1 MKNAKFTRIVVPL
14 STGCALM
21 LALSACMTVERSQ
34 PSKSEGSSPVSSIS
48 SSASSSASPESSS
61 ASPTTNPT
69 EEKQKNEEQSHEK
82 QIVGLTDD
90 NKAGKPRPRAEQ
102 KSQSSLGKNVKLK
115 DDGSW
120 TVEEG
125 SGQDKLS
132 VVVNVD
138 GTFHVKRG
146 TGSDIYHEMTINADG
161 SWERI
166 EKVSSSQTKTRVNA
180 DGTWSVER
188 KSDSSSPDNVEAHAD
203 GTWKSSGYS
212 NNKVITGN
220 PDGTAVEKNTETGKE
235 KSITHGAQS
244 GVITPREYMNS
255 MYDMGLYIP
264 QNGVIPLKPR
274 TALPLGMPVK
284 EAVPGTDEYKHA
296 TAELEGILLTDE
308 NKAGKPRPR
317 SEKDPFFGMA
327 KVNPDGSWSWE
338 SRDGDTTIHVAA
350 DGTWTQ
356 KDSDNSGN
364 YDKTTVLY
372 ADGSW
377 EIKNNT
383 RSNGE
388 EIIHVNPDGS
398 WQRKDRD
405 RTEEVKSDG
414 TWRTQSTYET
424 VYSTPD
430 GKVYRESSSRKSEV
444 SSVDK
449 ERYIYVPPQPDLL
462 IGGGDGPGGGGVIPL
477 TPRQPL
483 QPGQQAAS

>member
-1 MKNAKFTRIVVPL
+1 MKNDNHTRVFGPL
-14 STGCALM
+14 AAGCILM
-21 LALSACMTVERSQ
+21 LALSACSTSVQ
-34 PSKSEGSSPVSSIS
+34 GIGSEDSTHGGSG
-48 SSASSSASPESSS
+48 ASSSAS
-61 ASPTTNPT
+61 AT
-69 EEKQKNEEQSHEK
+69 SHEK

-90 NKAGKPRPRAEQ
+90 NKAGTSRPRSDQ
-102 KSQSSLGKNVKLK
+102 KPLDSTKNVKLK

-120 TVEEG
+120 TVEEDNNG
-125 SGQDKLS
+125 RTES
-132 VVVNVD
+132 VSVNAD
-138 GTFHVKRG
+138 GTFQVKNKNSEDS
-146 TGSDIYHEMTINADG
+146 TEEFTLNADG
-161 SWERI
+161 SWEKI
-166 EKVSSSQTKTRVNA
+166 EKGSSSEQKTHVNA
-180 DGTWSVER
+180 DGTWTIEKKYGSEGSPEKVEMR
-188 KSDSSSPDNVEAHAD
+188 SDGSWESTERTNA
-203 GTWKSSGYS
+203 
-212 NNKVITGN
+212 VITGK
-220 PDGTAVEKNTETGKE
+220 PDGTAIKKNTKLGEE
-235 KSITHGAQS
+235 KPLTPLEWKIVTTPKDHDEGSIADTYKLDEI
-244 GVITPREYMNS
+244 VPE
-255 MYDMGLYIP
+255 
-264 QNGVIPLKPR
+264 NGVIPLKPR
-274 TALPLGMPVK
+274 KSLPLGIPVK

-317 SEKDPFFGMA
+317 SEKEPFGMV

-383 RSNGE
+383 RSDGE
-388 EIIHVNPDGS
+388 DIIHVNPDGS
-398 WQRKDRD
+398 WQRKDQD

-414 TWRTQSTYET
+414 TWRTQNAYET

-477 TPRQPL
+477 PPRQPL
-483 QPGQQAAS
+483 QPGQQAVS

>member
-1 MKNAKFTRIVVPL
+1 MKNDNHTRVFGPL
-14 STGCALM
+14 SAGCILM
-21 LALSACMTVERSQ
+21 LALSACSTSVQ
-34 PSKSEGSSPVSSIS
+34 GIGSEDSTHGGSG
-48 SSASSSASPESSS
+48 ASSSAS
-61 ASPTTNPT
+61 AT
-69 EEKQKNEEQSHEK
+69 SHEK

-90 NKAGKPRPRAEQ
+90 NKAGTSRPRSDQ
-102 KSQSSLGKNVKLK
+102 KPLDSTKNVKLK

-120 TVEEG
+120 TVEEDNNG
-125 SGQDKLS
+125 RTES
-132 VVVNVD
+132 VSVNAD
-138 GTFHVKRG
+138 GTFQVKNKNSEDS
-146 TGSDIYHEMTINADG
+146 TEEFTLNADG
-161 SWERI
+161 SWEKI
-166 EKVSSSQTKTRVNA
+166 EKGSSSEQKTHVNA
-180 DGTWSVER
+180 DGTWTIEKKYGSEGSPEKVEMR
-188 KSDSSSPDNVEAHAD
+188 SDGSWESTERANA
-203 GTWKSSGYS
+203 
-212 NNKVITGN
+212 VITGK
-220 PDGTAVEKNTETGKE
+220 PDGTAIKKNTKLGEE
-235 KSITHGAQS
+235 KPLTPLEWKMVTTPKDHDEGSIADTYKLDEI
-244 GVITPREYMNS
+244 VPE
-255 MYDMGLYIP
+255 
-264 QNGVIPLKPR
+264 NGVIPLKPR
-274 TALPLGMPVK
+274 KSLPLGIPVK

-383 RSNGE
+383 RSDGE
-388 EIIHVNPDGS
+388 DIIHVNPDGS

-414 TWRTQSTYET
+414 TWRTQNTYET

-430 GKVYRESSSRKSEV
+430 GKVYRESTVSRESSSRKSEV
-444 SSVDK
+444 PSVDK

-483 QPGQQAAS
+483 QPGQQAVS

>member
-1 MKNAKFTRIVVPL
+1 MKNDNHTRVFGPL
-14 STGCALM
+14 SAGCVLM
-21 LALSACMTVERSQ
+21 LALSACSTSVQ
-34 PSKSEGSSPVSSIS
+34 GIGSEDSTHGGSG
-48 SSASSSASPESSS
+48 ASSSAS
-61 ASPTTNPT
+61 AT
-69 EEKQKNEEQSHEK
+69 SHEK
-82 QIVGLTDD
+82 QIVGLTDN
-90 NKAGKPRPRAEQ
+90 NKAGTSRPRSDQ
-102 KSQSSLGKNVKLK
+102 KPLDSTKNVKLK

-188 KSDSSSPDNVEAHAD
+188 KSDSSSPENVEAHAD

-212 NNKVITGN
+212 NKVITGN
-220 PDGTAVEKNTETGKE
+220 PDGTAVEKNTETGEE

-284 EAVPGTDEYKHA
+284 QAVPGTDEYKHA

-364 YDKTTVLY
+364 YDRTTVLY

-383 RSNGE
+383 RSDGE
-388 EIIHVNPDGS
+388 DIIHVNPDGS

-414 TWRTQSTYET
+414 TWRTQNAYET

-483 QPGQQAAS
+483 QPGQQAVS

>member
-1 MKNAKFTRIVVPL
+1 MKNDNHTRVFGPL
-14 STGCALM
+14 SAGCVLM
-21 LALSACMTVERSQ
+21 LALSACSTSVQ
-34 PSKSEGSSPVSSIS
+34 GIGSGDSNHGGSG
-48 SSASSSASPESSS
+48 ASSSAS
-61 ASPTTNPT
+61 AT
-69 EEKQKNEEQSHEK
+69 SHEK

-90 NKAGKPRPRAEQ
+90 NKVGTSRPRSDQ
-102 KSQSSLGKNVKLK
+102 KPLDSTKKVKLK

-120 TVEEG
+120 TAEENNNG
-125 SGQDKLS
+125 RTES
-132 VVVNVD
+132 VSVNAD
-138 GTFHVKRG
+138 GTFQVKNKNSEDS
-146 TGSDIYHEMTINADG
+146 TEEFTLNADG
-161 SWERI
+161 SWEKI
-166 EKVSSSQTKTRVNA
+166 EKGSSSEQKTHVNA
-180 DGTWSVER
+180 DGTWTIEKKYGGEDSPEKAEMRSDGSWESTER
-188 KSDSSSPDNVEAHAD
+188 ANA
-203 GTWKSSGYS
+203 
-212 NNKVITGN
+212 VITGK
-220 PDGTAVEKNTETGKE
+220 PDGTAIKKNTKLGEE
-235 KSITHGAQS
+235 KPLTPLEWKMVTTPKDHDEGSIADTYKLDEI
-244 GVITPREYMNS
+244 VPE
-255 MYDMGLYIP
+255 
-264 QNGVIPLKPR
+264 NGVIPLKPR
-274 TALPLGMPVK
+274 KSLPLGMPVK

-377 EIKNNT
+377 EIKNNI
-383 RSNGE
+383 RSDGE

-398 WQRKDRD
+398 WKRKERD

-414 TWRTQSTYET
+414 TWRTQNTYET

-430 GKVYRESSSRKSEV
+430 GKVYRESSSRRGEV
-444 SSVDK
+444 PSVDK

-462 IGGGDGPGGGGVIPL
+462 IGGGDGPGGRGVIPL
-477 TPRQPL
+477 TPRKPL
-483 QPGQQAAS
+483 QPGQQAVS

>member
-1 MKNAKFTRIVVPL
+1 MKNTKFTRIVVPL

-21 LALSACMTVERSQ
+21 LALSACMTVERAN
-34 PSKSEGSSPVSSIS
+34 PGKSEGSSPVSST
-48 SSASSSASPESSS
+48 SSSASPESSS

-188 KSDSSSPDNVEAHAD
+188 KSDSSSPENVEAHAD

-220 PDGTAVEKNTETGKE
+220 PDGTAVEKNTETGEE

-317 SEKDPFFGMA
+317 SERKIDDDAIVSPNGA
-327 KVNPDGSWSWE
+327 WTWQSKGSAIRVSE
-338 SRDGDTTIHVAA
+338 
-350 DGTWTQ
+350 DGTWDQ
-356 KDSDNSGN
+356 KDSAETGREGSSQ
-364 YDKTTVLY
+364 LF

-377 EIKNNT
+377 ESKMKMGD
-383 RSNGE
+383 GE
-388 EIIHVNPDGS
+388 NFVHVNPDGS
-398 WQRKDRD
+398 WTSKDSF
-405 RTEEVKSDG
+405 RTVEVKADG
-414 TWRTQSTYET
+414 TWRTQTEYDT
-424 VYSTPD
+424 KYSTSD
-430 GKVYRESSSRKSEV
+430 GKVFRESSGRKTELPSGEHEV
-444 SSVDK
+444 SH
-449 ERYIYVPPQPDLL
+449 IQVPHEPRLSYL
-462 IGGGDGPGGGGVIPL
+462 EDGPGGGGVIPL
-477 TPRQPL
+477 TPRKPL
-483 QPGQQAAS
+483 QPGQQAVS

>member
-1 MKNAKFTRIVVPL
+1 MKNDNHTRVFGPL
-14 STGCALM
+14 SAGCILM
-21 LALSACMTVERSQ
+21 LALSACSTSVQ
-34 PSKSEGSSPVSSIS
+34 GIGSEDSTHGGSG
-48 SSASSSASPESSS
+48 ASSSAS
-61 ASPTTNPT
+61 AT
-69 EEKQKNEEQSHEK
+69 SHEK

-90 NKAGKPRPRAEQ
+90 NKAGTSRPRSDQ
-102 KSQSSLGKNVKLK
+102 KPLDSTKNVKLK

-120 TVEEG
+120 TVEEDNNG
-125 SGQDKLS
+125 RTES
-132 VVVNVD
+132 VSVNAD
-138 GTFHVKRG
+138 GTFQVKNKNSEDS
-146 TGSDIYHEMTINADG
+146 TEEFTLNADG
-161 SWERI
+161 SWEKI
-166 EKVSSSQTKTRVNA
+166 EKGSSSEQKTHVNA
-180 DGTWSVER
+180 DGTWTIEKKYGSEGSPEKVEMR
-188 KSDSSSPDNVEAHAD
+188 SDGSWESTERTNA
-203 GTWKSSGYS
+203 
-212 NNKVITGN
+212 VITGK
-220 PDGTAVEKNTETGKE
+220 PDGTAIKKNTKLGEE
-235 KSITHGAQS
+235 KPLTPLEWKMVTTPKDHDEGSIADTYKLDEI
-244 GVITPREYMNS
+244 VPE
-255 MYDMGLYIP
+255 
-264 QNGVIPLKPR
+264 NGVIPLKPR
-274 TALPLGMPVK
+274 KSLPLGMPVK

-364 YDKTTVLY
+364 YDRTTVLY

-383 RSNGE
+383 RSDGE
-388 EIIHVNPDGS
+388 DIIHVNPDGS

-430 GKVYRESSSRKSEV
+430 GKVYRESTVSRESSSRKSEV

-483 QPGQQAAS
+483 QPGQQAVS

>member
-1 MKNAKFTRIVVPL
+1 MKNDNHTRVFSPL
-14 STGCALM
+14 SAGCILM
-21 LALSACMTVERSQ
+21 LALSACSTSVQ
-34 PSKSEGSSPVSSIS
+34 GIGSEDSTHGGSG
-48 SSASSSASPESSS
+48 ASSSAS
-61 ASPTTNPT
+61 AT
-69 EEKQKNEEQSHEK
+69 SHEK

-90 NKAGKPRPRAEQ
+90 NKAGTSRPRSDQ
-102 KSQSSLGKNVKLK
+102 KPLDSTKNVKLK

-188 KSDSSSPDNVEAHAD
+188 KSDSSSPENVEAHAD

-220 PDGTAVEKNTETGKE
+220 PDGTAVEKNTETGEE
-235 KSITHGAQS
+235 KSITRGAQS
-244 GVITPREYMNS
+244 GVTTPREYMNS

-317 SEKDPFFGMA
+317 SERKIDDDAIVSPNGA
-327 KVNPDGSWSWE
+327 WTWQSKGSAIRVSE
-338 SRDGDTTIHVAA
+338 
-350 DGTWTQ
+350 DGTWDQ
-356 KDSDNSGN
+356 KDSAETGREGSSQ
-364 YDKTTVLY
+364 LF

-377 EIKNNT
+377 ESKMKMGD
-383 RSNGE
+383 GE
-388 EIIHVNPDGS
+388 NFVHVNPDGS
-398 WQRKDRD
+398 WTSKDSF
-405 RTEEVKSDG
+405 RTVEVKADG
-414 TWRTQSTYET
+414 TWRTQTEYDT
-424 VYSTPD
+424 KYSTSD
-430 GKVYRESSSRKSEV
+430 GKVFRESSGRKTELPSGEHEV
-444 SSVDK
+444 SH
-449 ERYIYVPPQPDLL
+449 IQVPHEPRLSYL
-462 IGGGDGPGGGGVIPL
+462 EDGPGGGGVIPL
-477 TPRQPL
+477 TPRKPL
-483 QPGQQAAS
+483 QPGQQAVS

>member
-1 MKNAKFTRIVVPL
+1 MKNDNHTRVFGPL
-14 STGCALM
+14 SAGCILM
-21 LALSACMTVERSQ
+21 LALSACSTSVQ
-34 PSKSEGSSPVSSIS
+34 GIGSEDSTHGGSG
-48 SSASSSASPESSS
+48 ASSLASA
-61 ASPTTNPT
+61 T
-69 EEKQKNEEQSHEK
+69 SHEK

-90 NKAGKPRPRAEQ
+90 NKAGTSRPRSDQ
-102 KSQSSLGKNVKLK
+102 KPLDSTKNVKLK

-188 KSDSSSPDNVEAHAD
+188 KSDSSSPENVEAHAD

-220 PDGTAVEKNTETGKE
+220 PDGTAVEKNTETGEE
-235 KSITHGAQS
+235 KSITRGAQS
-244 GVITPREYMNS
+244 GVTTPREYMNS

-317 SEKDPFFGMA
+317 SERKIDDDAIVSPNGA
-327 KVNPDGSWSWE
+327 WTWQSKGSAIRVSE
-338 SRDGDTTIHVAA
+338 
-350 DGTWTQ
+350 DGTWDQ
-356 KDSDNSGN
+356 KDSAETGREGSSQ
-364 YDKTTVLY
+364 LF

-377 EIKNNT
+377 ESKIKMGD
-383 RSNGE
+383 GE
-388 EIIHVNPDGS
+388 NFVHVNPDGS
-398 WQRKDRD
+398 WTSKDSF
-405 RTEEVKSDG
+405 RTVEVKADG
-414 TWRTQSTYET
+414 TWRTQTEYDT
-424 VYSTPD
+424 KYSTSD
-430 GKVYRESSSRKSEV
+430 GKVFRESSGRKTELPSGEHEV
-444 SSVDK
+444 SH
-449 ERYIYVPPQPDLL
+449 IQVPHEPRLSYL
-462 IGGGDGPGGGGVIPL
+462 EDGPGGGGVIPL
-477 TPRQPL
+477 TPRKPL
-483 QPGQQAAS
+483 QPGQQAVS

>member
-1 MKNAKFTRIVVPL
+1 MKNTKFTRIVVPL

-21 LALSACMTVERSQ
+21 LALSACSTSVQ
-34 PSKSEGSSPVSSIS
+34 GIGSGDSTHGGSG
-48 SSASSSASPESSS
+48 ASSSAS
-61 ASPTTNPT
+61 AT
-69 EEKQKNEEQSHEK
+69 SHEK

-90 NKAGKPRPRAEQ
+90 NKAGTSRPRSEQ
-102 KSQSSLGKNVKLK
+102 KPLDSTKNVKLK

-120 TVEEG
+120 TVEEDNNG
-125 SGQDKLS
+125 RTES
-132 VVVNVD
+132 VSVNAD
-138 GTFHVKRG
+138 GTFQVKNKNSEDS
-146 TGSDIYHEMTINADG
+146 TEEFTLNADG
-161 SWERI
+161 SWEKS
-166 EKVSSSQTKTRVNA
+166 EKGSSSEQKTHVNA
-180 DGTWSVER
+180 DGTWTIEKKYGSEGSPEKAEMRSDGSWESTER
-188 KSDSSSPDNVEAHAD
+188 ANA
-203 GTWKSSGYS
+203 
-212 NNKVITGN
+212 VITGK
-220 PDGTAVEKNTETGKE
+220 PDGTAIKKNTKLGEEKPLTPLEWKMVTTPKDHDEGSIADTYKLDETVPE
-235 KSITHGAQS
+235 
-244 GVITPREYMNS
+244 
-255 MYDMGLYIP
+255 
-264 QNGVIPLKPR
+264 NGVIPLKPR
-274 TALPLGMPVK
+274 KSLPLGMPVK

-377 EIKNNT
+377 EIKDNT
-383 RSNGE
+383 RSDGE
-388 EIIHVNPDGS
+388 DIIHVNPDGS

-414 TWRTQSTYET
+414 TWRTQNTYET

-462 IGGGDGPGGGGVIPL
+462 IGGGDGPGGRGVIPL

-483 QPGQQAAS
+483 QPGQQAVS

>member
-1 MKNAKFTRIVVPL
+1 M
-14 STGCALM
+14 
-21 LALSACMTVERSQ
+21 
-34 PSKSEGSSPVSSIS
+34 
-48 SSASSSASPESSS
+48 
-61 ASPTTNPT
+61 
-69 EEKQKNEEQSHEK
+69 
-82 QIVGLTDD
+82 
-90 NKAGKPRPRAEQ
+90 
-102 KSQSSLGKNVKLK
+102 
-115 DDGSW
+115 
-120 TVEEG
+120 
-125 SGQDKLS
+125 
-132 VVVNVD
+132 
-138 GTFHVKRG
+138 
-146 TGSDIYHEMTINADG
+146 
-161 SWERI
+161 
-166 EKVSSSQTKTRVNA
+166 
-180 DGTWSVER
+180 
-188 KSDSSSPDNVEAHAD
+188 
-203 GTWKSSGYS
+203 
-212 NNKVITGN
+212 
-220 PDGTAVEKNTETGKE
+220 EKNTETGEE
-235 KSITHGAQS
+235 KSITRGAQS
-244 GVITPREYMNS
+244 GVTTPREYMNS

-383 RSNGE
+383 RSAGE
-388 EIIHVNPDGS
+388 DIIHVNPDGS
-398 WQRKDRD
+398 WQRKDQD

-414 TWRTQSTYET
+414 TWRTQNTYET

-430 GKVYRESSSRKSEV
+430 GKVYRESTVSRESSSRKSEV

-483 QPGQQAAS
+483 QPGQQAVS

>member
-1 MKNAKFTRIVVPL
+1 MKNDNHTRVFGPL
-14 STGCALM
+14 SAGCILM
-21 LALSACMTVERSQ
+21 LALSACSTSVQ
-34 PSKSEGSSPVSSIS
+34 GIGSEDSTHGGSG
-48 SSASSSASPESSS
+48 ASSSAS
-61 ASPTTNPT
+61 AT
-69 EEKQKNEEQSHEK
+69 SHEK

-90 NKAGKPRPRAEQ
+90 NKAGTSRPRSDQ
-102 KSQSSLGKNVKLK
+102 KPLDSTKNVKLK

-120 TVEEG
+120 TVEEDNNG
-125 SGQDKLS
+125 RTES
-132 VVVNVD
+132 VSVNAD
-138 GTFHVKRG
+138 GTFQVKNKNSEDS
-146 TGSDIYHEMTINADG
+146 TEEFTLNADG
-161 SWERI
+161 SWEKI
-166 EKVSSSQTKTRVNA
+166 EKGSSSEQKTHVNA
-180 DGTWSVER
+180 DGTWTIEKKYGSEGSPEKVEMR
-188 KSDSSSPDNVEAHAD
+188 SDGSWESTERTNA
-203 GTWKSSGYS
+203 
-212 NNKVITGN
+212 VITGK
-220 PDGTAVEKNTETGKE
+220 PDGTAIKKNTKLGEE
-235 KSITHGAQS
+235 KPLTPLEWKIVTTPKDHDEGSIADTS
-244 GVITPREYMNS
+244 NLDKIVPE
-255 MYDMGLYIP
+255 
-264 QNGVIPLKPR
+264 NGVIPLKPR
-274 TALPLGMPVK
+274 KSLPLGIPVK

-338 SRDGDTTIHVAA
+338 SRDGDMTIHVAA

-383 RSNGE
+383 RSDGE
-388 EIIHVNPDGS
+388 DIIHVNPDGS

-414 TWRTQSTYET
+414 TWRTQNTYET

-430 GKVYRESSSRKSEV
+430 GKVYRESTVSRESSSRKSEV
-444 SSVDK
+444 PSVDK

-483 QPGQQAAS
+483 QPGQQAVS

>member
-1 MKNAKFTRIVVPL
+1 MKNDNHTRVFGPL
-14 STGCALM
+14 SAGCILM
-21 LALSACMTVERSQ
+21 LALSACSTSVQ
-34 PSKSEGSSPVSSIS
+34 GIGSEDSTHGGSG
-48 SSASSSASPESSS
+48 ASSSAS
-61 ASPTTNPT
+61 AT
-69 EEKQKNEEQSHEK
+69 SHEK

-90 NKAGKPRPRAEQ
+90 NKAGTSRPRSDQ
-102 KSQSSLGKNVKLK
+102 KPLDSTKNVKLK

-120 TVEEG
+120 TVEEDNNG
-125 SGQDKLS
+125 RTES
-132 VVVNVD
+132 VSVNAD
-138 GTFHVKRG
+138 GTFQVKNKNSEDS
-146 TGSDIYHEMTINADG
+146 TEEFTLNADG
-161 SWERI
+161 SWEKI
-166 EKVSSSQTKTRVNA
+166 EKGSSSEQKTHVNA
-180 DGTWSVER
+180 DGTWTIEKKYGSEGSPEKVEMR
-188 KSDSSSPDNVEAHAD
+188 SDGSWESTERTNA
-203 GTWKSSGYS
+203 
-212 NNKVITGN
+212 VITGK
-220 PDGTAVEKNTETGKE
+220 PDGTAIKKNTKLGEE
-235 KSITHGAQS
+235 KPLTPLELKIVTTPKDHDEGSIADTYKLDEI
-244 GVITPREYMNS
+244 VPE
-255 MYDMGLYIP
+255 
-264 QNGVIPLKPR
+264 NGVIPLKPR
-274 TALPLGMPVK
+274 KSLPLGIPVK

-383 RSNGE
+383 RSDGE
-388 EIIHVNPDGS
+388 DIIHVNPDGS

-414 TWRTQSTYET
+414 TWRTQNAYET

-477 TPRQPL
+477 TPRKPL
-483 QPGQQAAS
+483 QPGQQAVS